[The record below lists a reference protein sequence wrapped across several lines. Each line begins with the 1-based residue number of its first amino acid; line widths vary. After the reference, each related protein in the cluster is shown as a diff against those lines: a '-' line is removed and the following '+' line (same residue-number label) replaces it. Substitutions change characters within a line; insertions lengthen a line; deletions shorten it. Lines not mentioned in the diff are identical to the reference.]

1 MHPSPLKKVTLMF
14 ESQTDLQKFEILI
27 DFEHLE
33 VNLTKLT
40 ITMQWD
46 DAKIELAINAFN
58 AAIFEVEDGS

>member
-1 MHPSPLKKVTLMF
+1 MFHSPLKKVTLKF

-58 AAIFEVEDGS
+58 ATIF